1 MCLKVEM
8 NVSEGLARDVMETAY
23 QLPSWPFSWDAATV
37 CTAGAAEARAAMPV
51 RMTVVLMAVAVL
63 EEPGPFDGC
72 VDEDGLSGYGRWM
85 ENGEI
90 GWNGMMMWRREM
102 EHNGRRPV

>member
-1 MCLKVEM
+1 
-8 NVSEGLARDVMETAY
+8 
-23 QLPSWPFSWDAATV
+23 
-37 CTAGAAEARAAMPV
+37 
-51 RMTVVLMAVAVL
+51 VL

-90 GWNGMMMWRREM
+90 GWNGMMM
-102 EHNGRRPV
+102 